1 MKKRIITGFFLIIIL
16 VPLTI
21 IGGPIFFTVVGLGV
35 LTATFEMF
43 NMFDHNQEEKM
54 PLVPK
59 IISSLL
65 AVGTY
70 AMLTYLWN
78 NNEIQSYNFD
88 VYPFCI
94 AFLFLQNVILL
105 SMFVFTQKFNS
116 KHLAR
121 TFLIINYV
129 AFGFS
134 ALSFLRCLGI
144 RFIIYLLLLTAST
157 DAFAYI
163 FGIKLGKHK
172 MAPTISPKKSW
183 EGAIFGTLFGTVLST
198 LFAFFYG
205 NIFQTELWNKGGEIT
220 LLENFCSLGE
230 NQDIIQFLVIFAISL
245 AGSILGQF
253 GDLVASKFKRT
264 YDIKDYGKVF
274 PGHGGVMDRF
284 DSAIFVA
291 MALVG
296 IFIFLR
302 MVFPLPL

>member
-94 AFLFLQNVILL
+94 AFLFLQNV
-105 SMFVFTQKFNS
+105 
-116 KHLAR
+116 
-121 TFLIINYV
+121 
-129 AFGFS
+129 
-134 ALSFLRCLGI
+134 
-144 RFIIYLLLLTAST
+144 
-157 DAFAYI
+157 
-163 FGIKLGKHK
+163 
-172 MAPTISPKKSW
+172 
-183 EGAIFGTLFGTVLST
+183 
-198 LFAFFYG
+198 
-205 NIFQTELWNKGGEIT
+205 
-220 LLENFCSLGE
+220 
-230 NQDIIQFLVIFAISL
+230 
-245 AGSILGQF
+245 
-253 GDLVASKFKRT
+253 
-264 YDIKDYGKVF
+264 
-274 PGHGGVMDRF
+274 
-284 DSAIFVA
+284 
-291 MALVG
+291 
-296 IFIFLR
+296 
-302 MVFPLPL
+302 